1 VHARRREGLA
11 AKRHANFVQKWGVSV
26 WRVRSKSGSK
36 YEASDCIHIGYVP
49 TEARSPCAAHG
60 HKRVHTASESLSPS
74 SNLPLGTPGA

>member
-36 YEASDCIHIGYVP
+36 YEASDW
-49 TEARSPCAAHG
+49 R
-60 HKRVHTASESLSPS
+60 RD
-74 SNLPLGTPGA
+74 LPGVNCVTIT